1 MEDYKLICK
10 ILKVL
15 LACEDEIEWSELLL
29 SPEIIRN
36 IRQERT
42 SMIGKTAKEAACLP

>member
-15 LACEDEIEWSELLL
+15 LACEDKIEWSELLL

-36 IRQERT
+36 IRQECT
-42 SMIGKTAKEAACLP
+42 STTGKTAKEESGLP